1 MSVIHL
7 LGLTLASHVSKAYW
21 AVHLLAT
28 LLANAPKKL
37 YVARTS
43 SVHEG
48 SLILPLSKAKYT
60 FQENT
65 AV

>member
-1 MSVIHL
+1 MSGIHFL
-7 LGLTLASHVSKAYW
+7 DRRSHVSETYR

-37 YVARTS
+37 YVAWTS

-48 SLILPLSKAKYT
+48 SLISPLSKAKYT